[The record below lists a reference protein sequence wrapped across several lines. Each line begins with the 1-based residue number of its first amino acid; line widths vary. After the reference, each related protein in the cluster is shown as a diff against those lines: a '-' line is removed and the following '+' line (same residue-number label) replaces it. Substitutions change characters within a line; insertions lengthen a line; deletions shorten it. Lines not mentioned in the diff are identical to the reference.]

1 MTTPDNPWPPIPLN
15 SPNGGAF
22 APIVGAFPAVSLL
35 LDHIATVTGSPKS
48 QIVNQALFDALPL
61 LLDRVDALAKRS
73 QALSQSIA
81 QAQKGGKR

>member
-1 MTTPDNPWPPIPLN
+1 MATNPPELTQMGER
-15 SPNGGAF
+15 SRLSLELS
-22 APIVGAFPAVSLL
+22 PAVSLL